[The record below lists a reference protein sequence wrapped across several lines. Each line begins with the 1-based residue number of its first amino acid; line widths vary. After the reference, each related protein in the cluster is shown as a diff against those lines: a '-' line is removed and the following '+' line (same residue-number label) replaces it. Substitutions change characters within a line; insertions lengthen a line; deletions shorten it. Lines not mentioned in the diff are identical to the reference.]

1 MKIENL
7 TQLIMEHLKVES
19 VDCPDDALLGTV
31 EGGLSVIIERMKR
44 IDPEAL
50 TFGVW
55 LQTEFKSP
63 VFPSSANL
71 QKTILKAWADYED
84 NTFHFTYV
92 YYRLI
97 WSILKPMLRIY
108 SGRAI

>member
-7 TQLIMEHLKVES
+7 TQLIMEHLKGAS

-31 EGGLSVIIERMKR
+31 EGGLSVILERMKR
-44 IDPEAL
+44 IDMKAL

-55 LQTEFKSP
+55 LQSELENP
-63 VFPSSANL
+63 VFPRSVNL
-71 QKTILKAWADYED
+71 QKTILEAWVDYKD
-84 NTFHFTYV
+84 NTYHTTYV
-92 YYRLI
+92 FYRI
-97 WSILKPMLRIY
+97 VWSILAPMLRIY